1 MTHNKSIRQE
11 VIELETYKSNYIQKN
26 YVEGKVIIIT
36 GASSGFGKLTAK
48 RAAEMGGKI
57 VLAARSEEKLK
68 ETVAEIKA
76 AGGEA
81 SYIVTDVAKK
91 DDVFAMAKF
100 AVDTYGRIDV
110 LVNNAG
116 TMPLAFFS
124 EHEQALDKWEQ
135 CIDISIKGT
144 IFGIS
149 AVYDQMIK
157 QGQGQVINVSSIYAN
172 FPVAGAG
179 VYQVAKMGVQYLA
192 ESLRSECQGKIKV
205 TTIKPTGFMKT
216 NLSSSVVDQM
226 AMMPAVAGPL
236 EILSNWV
243 EEAPLRPNF
252 HDINSMTYNDPDP
265 QVLAD
270 NIIYAINQPWG
281 VSIGDLTVRASGES
295 FDGIDQIRY

>member
-1 MTHNKSIRQE
+1 M
-11 VIELETYKSNYIQKN
+11 ETYKSNYIQKN

-157 QGQGQVINVSSIYAN
+157 QGQGHVINVSSIYAN

-243 EEAPLRPNF
+243 EEAPLRPDF

-295 FDGIDQIRY
+295 FVI

>member
-81 SYIVTDVAKK
+81 TYIVTDVAKK

-243 EEAPLRPNF
+243 EEAPLRPDF

-295 FDGIDQIRY
+295 FVI

>member
-1 MTHNKSIRQE
+1 ME
-11 VIELETYKSNYIQKN
+11 AYKSNYIQKN

-243 EEAPLRPNF
+243 EEAPLRPDF

-295 FDGIDQIRY
+295 FVI

>member
-1 MTHNKSIRQE
+1 M
-11 VIELETYKSNYIQKN
+11 ETYMSNYIQKN

-243 EEAPLRPNF
+243 EEAPLRPDF

-295 FDGIDQIRY
+295 FVI

>member
-1 MTHNKSIRQE
+1 M
-11 VIELETYKSNYIQKN
+11 ETYKSNYIQKN

-243 EEAPLRPNF
+243 EEAPLRPDF

-281 VSIGDLTVRASGES
+281 VSIGDLTVCASGES
-295 FDGIDQIRY
+295 FVI

>member
-1 MTHNKSIRQE
+1 M
-11 VIELETYKSNYIQKN
+11 ETYKSNYIQKN

-91 DDVFAMAKF
+91 EDVFAMAKF

-243 EEAPLRPNF
+243 EEAPLRPDF

-295 FDGIDQIRY
+295 FVI

>member
-1 MTHNKSIRQE
+1 M
-11 VIELETYKSNYIQKN
+11 ETYKSNYIQKN

-192 ESLRSECQGKIKV
+192 ESLRSEGQGKIKV

-243 EEAPLRPNF
+243 EEAPLRPDF

-295 FDGIDQIRY
+295 FVI

>member
-1 MTHNKSIRQE
+1 M
-11 VIELETYKSNYIQKN
+11 ETYKSNYIQKN

-179 VYQVAKMGVQYLA
+179 VYQVANMGVPYLA

-243 EEAPLRPNF
+243 EEAPLRPDF

-295 FDGIDQIRY
+295 FVI

>member
-135 CIDISIKGT
+135 CIEISIKGT

-243 EEAPLRPNF
+243 EEAPLRPDF

-295 FDGIDQIRY
+295 FVI

>member
-1 MTHNKSIRQE
+1 MRTD
-11 VIELETYKSNYIQKN
+11 KSNYIEKN
-26 YVEGKVIIIT
+26 EVEGKGIIIT
-36 GASSGFGKLTAK
+36 GASSGFRKVTAK

-57 VLAARSEEKLK
+57 VMGARSEEKLK
-68 ETVAEIKA
+68 ETGAVIKA
-76 AGGEA
+76 AVGEA

-243 EEAPLRPNF
+243 EEAPLRPDF

-295 FDGIDQIRY
+295 FVI

>member
-1 MTHNKSIRQE
+1 M
-11 VIELETYKSNYIQKN
+11 ETYKSNYIQKN

-192 ESLRSECQGKIKV
+192 ESLRSECQGKIKD

-243 EEAPLRPNF
+243 EEAPLRPDF

-295 FDGIDQIRY
+295 FVI

>member
-1 MTHNKSIRQE
+1 M
-11 VIELETYKSNYIQKN
+11 ETYKSNYIQKN

-216 NLSSSVVDQM
+216 NLASSVIDQM
-226 AMMPAVAGPL
+226 AILPSAAGPL
-236 EILSNWV
+236 ELMTNWI
-243 EEAPLRPNF
+243 EEAPLRPDF

-295 FDGIDQIRY
+295 FVI

>member
-216 NLSSSVVDQM
+216 NLSCSVVDQM

-243 EEAPLRPNF
+243 EEAPLRPDF

-295 FDGIDQIRY
+295 FVI

>member
-1 MTHNKSIRQE
+1 M
-11 VIELETYKSNYIQKN
+11 ETYKSNYIQKN

-179 VYQVAKMGVQYLA
+179 VYQVTKMGVQYLA

-243 EEAPLRPNF
+243 EEAPLRPDF

-295 FDGIDQIRY
+295 FVI

>member
-1 MTHNKSIRQE
+1 M
-11 VIELETYKSNYIQKN
+11 ETYKSNYIQKN

-48 RAAEMGGKI
+48 RAAELGGKI

-243 EEAPLRPNF
+243 EEAPLRPDF

-295 FDGIDQIRY
+295 FVI

>member
-1 MTHNKSIRQE
+1 M
-11 VIELETYKSNYIQKN
+11 ETYKSNYIQKN

-81 SYIVTDVAKK
+81 SYIVTDVAKR

-192 ESLRSECQGKIKV
+192 ESLRSEWQGKIKV

-236 EILSNWV
+236 ENLSNWV
-243 EEAPLRPNF
+243 EEAPLRPDF

-295 FDGIDQIRY
+295 FVI

>member
-243 EEAPLRPNF
+243 EEAPLRPDF

-281 VSIGDLTVRASGES
+281 VSIGDLNVRASGES
-295 FDGIDQIRY
+295 FVI

>member
-1 MTHNKSIRQE
+1 MHND
-11 VIELETYKSNYIQKN
+11 Y
-26 YVEGKVIIIT
+26 IT

-57 VLAARSEEKLK
+57 ALAARREEKLK
-68 ETVAEIKA
+68 ESVAESKA
-76 AGGEA
+76 AGVEA

-172 FPVAGAG
+172 FHVAGAG

-243 EEAPLRPNF
+243 EEAPLRPDF

-295 FDGIDQIRY
+295 FVI

>member
-1 MTHNKSIRQE
+1 M
-11 VIELETYKSNYIQKN
+11 ETYKSNYIQKN

-135 CIDISIKGT
+135 CIDISIKGS

-243 EEAPLRPNF
+243 EEAPLRPDF

-295 FDGIDQIRY
+295 FVI

>member
-1 MTHNKSIRQE
+1 M
-11 VIELETYKSNYIQKN
+11 ETYKSNYIQKN

-192 ESLRSECQGKIKV
+192 ESLRSECQGKSRSR
-205 TTIKPTGFMKT
+205 P
-216 NLSSSVVDQM
+216 LSP
-226 AMMPAVAGPL
+226 PAL
-236 EILSNWV
+236 
-243 EEAPLRPNF
+243 
-252 HDINSMTYNDPDP
+252 
-265 QVLAD
+265 
-270 NIIYAINQPWG
+270 
-281 VSIGDLTVRASGES
+281 
-295 FDGIDQIRY
+295 

>member
-1 MTHNKSIRQE
+1 
-11 VIELETYKSNYIQKN
+11 LETYKSNYIQKN

-243 EEAPLRPNF
+243 EEAPLRPDF

-295 FDGIDQIRY
+295 FVI

>member
-1 MTHNKSIRQE
+1 M
-11 VIELETYKSNYIQKN
+11 ETYKSNYIQKN

-243 EEAPLRPNF
+243 EEAPLRPDF

-295 FDGIDQIRY
+295 YVI

>member
-1 MTHNKSIRQE
+1 M
-11 VIELETYKSNYIQKN
+11 ETYKSNYIQKN

-226 AMMPAVAGPL
+226 AMMPSVAGPL

-243 EEAPLRPNF
+243 EEAPLRPDF

-295 FDGIDQIRY
+295 FVI

>member
-1 MTHNKSIRQE
+1 M
-11 VIELETYKSNYIQKN
+11 ETYKSNYIQKN

-157 QGQGQVINVSSIYAN
+157 QGQGQVILLHLRQLPRCGRRRVSGRKDGRAVSGGISAQRVSGQN
-172 FPVAGAG
+172 
-179 VYQVAKMGVQYLA
+179 
-192 ESLRSECQGKIKV
+192 QG
-205 TTIKPTGFMKT
+205 
-216 NLSSSVVDQM
+216 
-226 AMMPAVAGPL
+226 
-236 EILSNWV
+236 
-243 EEAPLRPNF
+243 
-252 HDINSMTYNDPDP
+252 HDH
-265 QVLAD
+265 
-270 NIIYAINQPWG
+270 
-281 VSIGDLTVRASGES
+281 
-295 FDGIDQIRY
+295 

>member
-1 MTHNKSIRQE
+1 M
-11 VIELETYKSNYIQKN
+11 ETYKSNYIQKN
-26 YVEGKVIIIT
+26 YVEGKVIITT

-243 EEAPLRPNF
+243 EEAPLRPDF

-295 FDGIDQIRY
+295 FVI

>member
-1 MTHNKSIRQE
+1 M
-11 VIELETYKSNYIQKN
+11 ETYKSNYIQKN

-172 FPVAGAG
+172 FPVAVAG

-243 EEAPLRPNF
+243 EEAPLRPDF

-295 FDGIDQIRY
+295 FVI

>member
-1 MTHNKSIRQE
+1 M
-11 VIELETYKSNYIQKN
+11 ETYKSNYIQKN

-216 NLSSSVVDQM
+216 NLASSVIDQM
-226 AMMPAVAGPL
+226 AILPSVAGPL

-243 EEAPLRPNF
+243 EEAPLRPDF

-295 FDGIDQIRY
+295 FVI

>member
-1 MTHNKSIRQE
+1 M
-11 VIELETYKSNYIQKN
+11 ETYKSNYIQKN

-243 EEAPLRPNF
+243 EEAPLRPDF

-265 QVLAD
+265 QFLAD

-295 FDGIDQIRY
+295 FVI

>member
-1 MTHNKSIRQE
+1 M
-11 VIELETYKSNYIQKN
+11 ETYKSNYIQKN

-243 EEAPLRPNF
+243 EEAPRPDF

-295 FDGIDQIRY
+295 FVI

>member
-1 MTHNKSIRQE
+1 M
-11 VIELETYKSNYIQKN
+11 ETYKSNYIQKN

-57 VLAARSEEKLK
+57 VLAARSEEKMK

-243 EEAPLRPNF
+243 EEAPLRPDF

-295 FDGIDQIRY
+295 FVI

>member
-226 AMMPAVAGPL
+226 AILPSVAGPL
-236 EILSNWV
+236 ELMTNWI
-243 EEAPLRPNF
+243 EEAPLRPDF

-295 FDGIDQIRY
+295 FVI

>member
-1 MTHNKSIRQE
+1 M
-11 VIELETYKSNYIQKN
+11 ETYKSNYIQKN

-192 ESLRSECQGKIKV
+192 ESLRSECQGTIKV

-243 EEAPLRPNF
+243 EEAPLRPDF

-295 FDGIDQIRY
+295 FVI

>member
-1 MTHNKSIRQE
+1 M
-11 VIELETYKSNYIQKN
+11 ETYKSNYIQKN

-149 AVYDQMIK
+149 AVYDQMIN

-243 EEAPLRPNF
+243 EEAPLRPDF

-295 FDGIDQIRY
+295 FVI

>member
-26 YVEGKVIIIT
+26 YVERKVIIIT

-243 EEAPLRPNF
+243 EEAPLRPDF

-295 FDGIDQIRY
+295 FVI

>member
-1 MTHNKSIRQE
+1 M
-11 VIELETYKSNYIQKN
+11 ETYKSNYIQKN
-26 YVEGKVIIIT
+26 YMEGKVIIIT

-243 EEAPLRPNF
+243 EEAPLRPDF

-295 FDGIDQIRY
+295 FVI

>member
-1 MTHNKSIRQE
+1 M
-11 VIELETYKSNYIQKN
+11 ETYKSNYIQKN

-172 FPVAGAG
+172 FPV
-179 VYQVAKMGVQYLA
+179 QYLA

-243 EEAPLRPNF
+243 EEAPLRPDF

-295 FDGIDQIRY
+295 FVI

>member
-1 MTHNKSIRQE
+1 M
-11 VIELETYKSNYIQKN
+11 ETYKSNYIQKN

-157 QGQGQVINVSSIYAN
+157 QRQGQVINVSSIYAN

-243 EEAPLRPNF
+243 EEAPLRPDF

-295 FDGIDQIRY
+295 FVI

>member
-1 MTHNKSIRQE
+1 M
-11 VIELETYKSNYIQKN
+11 ETYKSNYIQKN

-116 TMPLAFFS
+116 TMPLAYFS

-243 EEAPLRPNF
+243 EEAPLRPDF

-295 FDGIDQIRY
+295 FVI